1 MKNYISQVMKE
12 FPEAEYNVCKL
23 EQGYE
28 CLKRDDMTEE
38 DILQALTKAAVE
50 LTQETEPKWE
60 YIGARFLYMKF
71 AKRLK
76 SELEKREINDF
87 YEKIQYLTKEGLYGS
102 YILEHYSKEEILE
115 AESYMKE
122 ERNNLFN

>member
-1 MKNYISQVMKE
+1 MKNYISQVMKK

-28 CLKRDDMTEE
+28 RLKRENMTEGRYFTGIDE
-38 DILQALTKAAVE
+38 AAVE

-71 AKRLK
+71 
-76 SELEKREINDF
+76 EK
-87 YEKIQYLTKEGLYGS
+87 G
-102 YILEHYSKEEILE
+102 
-115 AESYMKE
+115 
-122 ERNNLFN
+122 

>member
-38 DILQALTKAAVE
+38 DILQALTKAALE
-50 LTQETEPKWE
+50 LTQET
-60 YIGARFLYMKF
+60 
-71 AKRLK
+71 
-76 SELEKREINDF
+76 
-87 YEKIQYLTKEGLYGS
+87 
-102 YILEHYSKEEILE
+102 
-115 AESYMKE
+115 
-122 ERNNLFN
+122 